1 MNRFVALIST
11 ALLLGAAPIA
21 ALAQSNTQQPAG
33 SSTQQPAG
41 GTYQA
46 PSASSTQQ
54 MPSQNPSTNGPTSGS
69 NRSASMPG
77 TSGENPGGSM
87 AATKSPEEV
96 QKIQSALNQKGE
108 RVKVDGIWG
117 PQTAEAVRD
126 FQKKNGLRPSGQLDN
141 ETLQKLDVASS
152 D

>member
-1 MNRFVALIST
+1 MNRSIALISA

-21 ALAQSNTQQPAG
+21 ALAQSNTQQPTG
-33 SSTQQPAG
+33 SSTKQPTG

-46 PSASSTQQ
+46 PSASDTQQ

-77 TSGENPGGSM
+77 TPGENPEGSK
-87 AATKSPEEV
+87 AATKSPEEM

>member
-1 MNRFVALIST
+1 MNRSIALISA

-21 ALAQSNTQQPAG
+21 ALAQSNTQQPTG
-33 SSTQQPAG
+33 SSTKQPAG
-41 GTYQA
+41 GTYQG
-46 PSASSTQQ
+46 PSASGMQQ
-54 MPSQNPSTNGPTSGS
+54 MPSQNPSPNSSASGS

-77 TSGENPGGSM
+77 TPGENPEGSK

>member
-1 MNRFVALIST
+1 MNRSIALISA

-21 ALAQSNTQQPAG
+21 ALAQSNTQQPTG
-33 SSTQQPAG
+33 SGTKQPAG

-46 PSASSTQQ
+46 PSASGMQQ
-54 MPSQNPSTNGPTSGS
+54 MPSQNPSTNSSASGS

-77 TSGENPGGSM
+77 TPGENPEGSK

-117 PQTAEAVRD
+117 P
-126 FQKKNGLRPSGQLDN
+126 
-141 ETLQKLDVASS
+141 
-152 D
+152 

>member
-1 MNRFVALIST
+1 MNRFIALIST

-33 SSTQQPAG
+33 SSTQQRAG

>member
-1 MNRFVALIST
+1 MNRSIALISA

-21 ALAQSNTQQPAG
+21 ALAQSNTQQPTG
-33 SSTQQPAG
+33 SSTKQPTG

-46 PSASSTQQ
+46 PSASGTQQ

-77 TSGENPGGSM
+77 TPGENPEGSK
-87 AATKSPEEV
+87 AATKSPEEM